1 MAPRFPL
8 AQVAGLR
15 CPVLGVAL
23 PRWSILHRASHRTG
37 PNWSISMTQYQSI
50 VEQIETYKRPTR
62 TGKTAILA
70 MFVLGGGFGIGAG
83 FLGVLVS
90 GWLGFYVQI
99 ITPVVVGFA
108 AGAAVGLGMVFF
120 GPAGRR
126 WLFSLAAIT
135 SGVVGYFALLFFT
148 SRTIDPVDP
157 LGLMGYMLTVPE
169 RTFIGLTV
177 PLWLWWT
184 FEGLIAVGVAW
195 FIAFIAWFFDPEPLC
210 GECGEACH
218 ERLRFSIAREHTRDA
233 LQALADKD
241 YERLKALQSAVRTG
255 ARLEAY
261 LYRCLHPTHDAYLSL
276 NAITPGRVEEGEG
289 GAGPDGLELVRFA
302 VVSGAGATLL
312 IRDFPPRT
320 GALATATS
328 AGVEV
333 EEDREELPARSFDA
347 EALTV
352 TDDPPAEALIVTED
366 PPLEP
371 PEPQTANRGVEIYKP
386 TDQTTTLR
394 VIFVIL
400 GGVVAGCVAVFLLH
414 LLSRWIGFYI
424 PVLFPGLIGLAVF
437 LGGIIGEGEGRVE
450 RRWVWWSVAVIAGCT
465 SYAAMAL
472 FRGPGI
478 DFGDLGNNFRYFAL
492 AAGTWEKTFFVLSVP
507 LGAKWVVESAIVVLI
522 AGSFLTGTQGDPYCL
537 ECKELCKGR
546 RLFTTT
552 NRLAGNVINSL
563 GDSDYHMM
571 RRVAAAA
578 PDENGELK
586 VEIHHCKDLSHNA
599 YLTLTSV
606 KSKAE
611 GDDAKEEELV
621 RFGVVRGEDVR
632 TLVEAFPEKK

>member
-1 MAPRFPL
+1 MAIL
-8 AQVAGLR
+8 
-15 CPVLGVAL
+15 VLGNG
-23 PRWSILHRASHRTG
+23 I
-37 PNWSISMTQYQSI
+37 
-50 VEQIETYKRPTR
+50 
-62 TGKTAILA
+62 
-70 MFVLGGGFGIGAG
+70 GIGAG
-83 FLGVLVS
+83 FLGALVF
-90 GWLGFYVQI
+90 GWIDFYIQI
-99 ITPVVVGFA
+99 ITPVVVGFS
-108 AGAAVGLGMVFF
+108 AGVGVGLGSTFS
-120 GPAGRR
+120 GPVGRR
-126 WLFSLAAIT
+126 WLLHMPAMT
-135 SGVVGYFALLFFT
+135 SGLAGYLAMLFFI
-148 SRTIDPVDP
+148 SRAIDPVDP
-157 LGLMGYMLTVPE
+157 LGLMGSMLTVPE
-169 RTFIGLTV
+169 RTFIGFTV

-184 FEGLIAVGVAW
+184 FEGLISAGVAS
-195 FIAFIAWFFDPEPLC
+195 FIAWLADREIFC
-210 GECGEACH
+210 GECGGECV
-218 ERLRFSIAREHTRDA
+218 ERLRFGIAREHTGDVLR
-233 LQALADKD
+233 ALADKD
-241 YERLKALQSAVRTG
+241 YERLKALQVPASAST
-255 ARLEAY
+255 RLRAN
-261 LYRCLHPTHDAYLSL
+261 LYQCSDPTHDAYLTL
-276 NAITPGRVEEGEG
+276 TNITHKTVGLAEKEDEPVEK
-289 GAGPDGLELVRFA
+289 ELVRLA
-302 VVSGAGATLL
+302 VVSGAGAAIL

-394 VIFVIL
+394 VIFVLL
-400 GGVVAGCVAVFLLH
+400 GGVVAGCVAAFLLH

-437 LGGIIGEGEGRVE
+437 LGGTIGEGESRVE

-478 DFGDLGNNFRYFAL
+478 DFGDPGNNFRYFAS

-507 LGAKWVVESAIVVLI
+507 LGAKWVVESAIVISV
-522 AGSFLTGTQGDPYCL
+522 GGFFLTSTLGDPYCL

-571 RRVAAAA
+571 RRVAVAA
-578 PDENGELK
+578 PDGNGELK

-611 GDDAKEEELV
+611 GGGAKEEELV